1 MPVYV
6 YKNLNTGE
14 KFEVEQRIT
23 ESAWTEHPE
32 SGDPVKRIIQPVG
45 ISFKGSGFYVN
56 DSRARSGASS
66 GAKAEGTSG
75 ADGASGGEGAPAAA
89 SGGDGAKGEPKA
101 ESGSKDSAKGAG
113 AGEGAKKAPA
123 GGSGSKS
130 D

>member
-56 DSRARSGASS
+56 DSRARSEASG
-66 GAKAEGTSG
+66 GAKAEGASG
-75 ADGASGGEGAPAAA
+75 GEKSSGGEGAAPAA
-89 SGGDGAKGEPKA
+89 SGGDGAKDAPKA
-101 ESGSKDSAKGAG
+101 EGGSKDSAKAKG
-113 AGEGAKKAPA
+113 AGEGAKKTPA
-123 GGSGSKS
+123 SGSGSKG